1 MKVTKETI
9 NGREYTVIWHDKGA
23 ASEYTHDYGFMPW
36 QKTSHGYV
44 AGEFSAN
51 WATALPP
58 LPRRPKP
65 EDAPLLYRYM
75 AEGFYI
81 RGNTYN
87 DFEGERQECC
97 IMPPTYDDE
106 ITGAVHSGNPVD
118 VAIEE

>member
-9 NGREYTVIWHDKGA
+9 NGREYTVIWHFVPKNRSDDNISFWTVRDVEMIFDKN
-23 ASEYTHDYGFMPW
+23 TMLHL
-36 QKTSHGYV
+36 
-44 AGEFSAN
+44 
-51 WATALPP
+51 ATALPP

-87 DFEGERQECC
+87 DFERERQECC

-118 VAIEE
+118 VATEE